1 MFVSSFREFYQITT
15 NRLILNWFSLG
26 TEINSP
32 YVILPVFMLWVFLAV
47 SRCDQPRT
55 WIFAFLAG
63 YGLPFVLLCC
73 SLSAGPFARTL
84 RVNLKAKRTT
94 LAQCRPK
101 CRCAC
106 SAPCRPKGRRYTQ
119 RHGQAQSSIM
129 EERYKN
135 SEGRRDLGAR

>member
-15 NRLILNWFSLG
+15 NRLILHWFSLG

-32 YVILPVFMLWVFLAV
+32 YVILPVFVLWVFLAV
-47 SRCDQPRT
+47 SRRDQPRT

-73 SLSAGPFARTL
+73 SLSAGPFARRL

-94 LAQCRPK
+94 LVQCRPLRK
-101 CRCAC
+101 DAQGKLKDGATR
-106 SAPCRPKGRRYTQ
+106 SVTGRHNR
-119 RHGQAQSSIM
+119 
-129 EERYKN
+129 
-135 SEGRRDLGAR
+135 L